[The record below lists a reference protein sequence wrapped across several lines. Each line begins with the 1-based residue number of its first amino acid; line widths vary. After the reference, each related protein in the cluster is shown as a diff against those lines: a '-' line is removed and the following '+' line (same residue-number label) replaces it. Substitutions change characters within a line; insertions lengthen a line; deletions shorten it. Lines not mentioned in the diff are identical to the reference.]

1 MRGTAPSRSR
11 RPGVTLIEM
20 LIVISIMLLL
30 TAMAVPM
37 VRLILVRRPIREA
50 ARSVSDYFA
59 SAQIRARETGRP
71 AGVWIERF
79 GSQPQSAFT
88 LFQAEVPPPYG
99 GSLAD
104 SAALSLAFDTTVS
117 STTFIVI
124 LLARFN
130 ADDVWRQLPA
140 MAKRKAIKF
149 RSTTKGPGTP
159 SRVSPSRP
167 FNWIPATARYGV
179 ALVRPHNGLPVQS
192 SPYLPYQIIRQPMR
206 SAVRPLQLPSTTV
219 IDLYA
224 SGGSSV
230 SFEANAT
237 TDRRDIVIM
246 FSPNGGIDS
255 AGYFDASGYTS
266 LALTAEPIYLLIGQR
281 GQIPGNYPGDSGYPA
296 SLADDGRLNWQ
307 DLNNL
312 WVTVFPRNGLVT
324 VAENASAGTIAD
336 ARLYAQRGSE
346 PGRTL
351 T

>member
-88 LFQAEVPPPYG
+88 LYQAEVPPPYG
-99 GSLAD
+99 GSSTSSTAQLRG
-104 SAALSLAFDTTVS
+104 SF
-117 STTFIVI
+117 STTFTVS
-124 LLARFN
+124 FSVS
-130 ADDVWRQLPA
+130 ADDSAVA
-140 MAKRKAIKF
+140 SMAKAGDKF
-149 RSTTKGPGTP
+149 RLNYQGPWYTITSVSPMALQLDTSDGTTVPWLGPG
-159 SRVSPSRP
+159 
-167 FNWIPATARYGV
+167 AE
-179 ALVRPHNGLPVQS
+179 
-192 SPYLPYQIIRQPMR
+192 SPYLPYQIMRQPMR

-255 AGYFDASGYTS
+255 VGYFSPSGYTP

-324 VAENASAGTIAD
+324 VAENASAGTFVG
-336 ARLYAQRGSE
+336 ARKYAQEGQSLG
-346 PGRTL
+346 GR
-351 T
+351 